1 MPTAWD
7 APGAEEAAKKK
18 TKRKK
23 GTWKNHAERYTEAK
37 MDEAPI
43 YMTKLGKK
51 STEAYPQEIQEE
63 LRKLATRL
71 QESGDSQQMEY
82 DMTDGWVYN
91 LRLIATSE
99 RELWEKYLAKYG
111 VDWVGAQWNNM
122 TGTSPPDSFDE
133 DVMYRP
139 IYIKEDHA
147 TEPMN
152 LG

>member
-23 GTWKNHAERYTEAK
+23 GTWKNHAERYTDAK

-43 YMTKLGKK
+43 YMTKLRKK
-51 STEAYPQEIQEE
+51 STQAYPQEIQEE

-111 VDWVGAQWNNM
+111 VDWVGAQWNKNM
-122 TGTSPPDSFDE
+122 AGTSPRTPSTR
-133 DVMYRP
+133 M
-139 IYIKEDHA
+139 
-147 TEPMN
+147 
-152 LG
+152 